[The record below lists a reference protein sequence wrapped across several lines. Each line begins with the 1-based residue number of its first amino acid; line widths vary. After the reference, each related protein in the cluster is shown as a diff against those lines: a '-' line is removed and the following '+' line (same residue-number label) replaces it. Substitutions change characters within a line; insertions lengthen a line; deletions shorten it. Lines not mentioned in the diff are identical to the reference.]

1 MHLRPS
7 CNFRPCCV
15 SGLSGQLHQPGM
27 KCQVTRRRVVVA
39 LQGQLSA
46 RSRRVSGGTHG
57 VLRGGAIVDLWVR
70 RARFDCRGLR
80 PGIDA
85 NANPDTSITC
95 KQTPRCRGAAKSWPD
110 RPKGTRGPVSRDFI
124 PGWLN
129 WPYRPQSQ
137 GGVGVFSRLQ
147 SSRVDHLRMRRHI
160 RVSGSCAFPVLTR
173 FRSSQTSA
181 SHALAAIMQFPAL
194 LRFRPVRPAPSAW
207 HEMPGYA
214 FPESSSPCKG
224 SSQQDPAVFRVV
236 RVVCCAAGRSWI
248 CGSDAHVSIAAA

>member
-46 RSRRVSGGTHG
+46 GSRRVSGGTHG

-70 RARFDCRGLR
+70 RARFGCRGLR

-95 KQTPRCRGAAKSWPD
+95 KQTPRCRGAAKSWP
-110 RPKGTRGPVSRDFI
+110 
-124 PGWLN
+124 
-129 WPYRPQSQ
+129 YRPQSQ
-137 GGVGVFSRLQ
+137 GGVGVFSRLHP
-147 SSRVDHLRMRRHI
+147 SRVDHPRMRRHI
-160 RVSGSCAFPVLTR
+160 RVSGPCAIPVPGR
-173 FRSSQTSA
+173 FRSS
-181 SHALAAIMQFPAL
+181 
-194 LRFRPVRPAPSAW
+194 
-207 HEMPGYA
+207 
-214 FPESSSPCKG
+214 
-224 SSQQDPAVFRVV
+224 
-236 RVVCCAAGRSWI
+236 
-248 CGSDAHVSIAAA
+248 